1 MRTEVGLHMSFVS
14 SLVIPGAAMTCLVLH
29 PLRNCEYGLFKECL
43 WFLEASNWVLEG
55 SFRGGGVF
63 TYLGEMF
70 NSSPILLEVLGTGIA
85 KETCRTGPFVHTE
98 AFIFNLLSEVNV
110 RFQWTWPVRE
120 VSALGTSS
128 RENGVKGCY

>member
-1 MRTEVGLHMSFVS
+1 MGCSRSACGSWRLQIGCWKGLS
-14 SLVIPGAAMTCLVLH
+14 G
-29 PLRNCEYGLFKECL
+29 
-43 WFLEASNWVLEG
+43 
-55 SFRGGGVF
+55 GGGVF

-120 VSALGTSS
+120 VSALGKSS